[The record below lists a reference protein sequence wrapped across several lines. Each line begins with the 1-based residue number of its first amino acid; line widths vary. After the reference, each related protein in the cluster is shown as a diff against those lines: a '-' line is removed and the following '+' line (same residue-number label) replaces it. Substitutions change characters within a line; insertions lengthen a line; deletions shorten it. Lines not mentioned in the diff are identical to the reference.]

1 MKKKYLLLLLLP
13 FVTFSQSVFSPKS
26 NPNSL
31 GIAKSF
37 GDNNSIDKPINLP
50 FEKLHFVDVVSI
62 NKAVAELLIIKFI
75 KYAQDG
81 DFLKIISELNYY
93 TSEEEKTQAIKNF
106 SVMEKKKQFYLVEY
120 YKAKYKDAAVIKSD
134 KVSDSIICVFVE
146 SYDYTGEKITSKE
159 EPIFV
164 INIDGN
170 WYRYIY
176 TPTKKN
182 NANSLG
188 IAKSFSDNNS
198 IDKLLNYRTNT
209 TIKMPE
215 ISSTNRVSNKVSNFL
230 NNQILKNN
238 SFNNQENPQKESKKI
253 VLTDSELATST
264 NSVSIYSNHC
274 DDKSLKKDFP
284 NLDSYSKLEMEI
296 AEDYIR
302 KGMLKSESGYH
313 KSSISDYDKAIELF
327 PFLPTAFYNR
337 GISKFNIG
345 DYDEATSDFSEVIC
359 LNQTYNELE
368 LPQDVVARCYYNRGN
383 IYNLNKDS
391 DLAVLDYNKAIEID
405 NVPEAY
411 GNRGLIKYF
420 KGKLTEACDDWNTGV
435 KFGLKLSK
443 EMIDSCN

>member
-1 MKKKYLLLLLLP
+1 MRKKNLLLLLLP

-37 GDNNSIDKPINLP
+37 GDNNFIDKPINLP

-75 KYAQDG
+75 EYAQDG

-188 IAKSFSDNNS
+188 IAKSFSDNKTKNKTLPINIEINRDFEENLIKKEEVKINIPVNWEVLAESDKNLLLNS
-198 IDKLLNYRTNT
+198 LFENSQYKGNIDYLLTLSNSEINSYPSISVLIQKDYEITKLGINEFADMFINTLNNSTLTILDGMKGVITDHNDLGNYIDK
-209 TIKMPE
+209 K
-215 ISSTNRVSNKVSNFL
+215 
-230 NNQILKNN
+230 NQILYIINEGTVANVGQIKTIAAIL
-238 SFNNQENPQKESKKI
+238 F
-253 VLTDSELATST
+253 
-264 NSVSIYSNHC
+264 
-274 DDKSLKKDFP
+274 KKDYIISLTLNTYP
-284 NLDSYSKLEMEI
+284 
-296 AEDYIR
+296 EDFER
-302 KGMLKSESGYH
+302 FKSALQIMANSTR
-313 KSSISDYDKAIELF
+313 L
-327 PFLPTAFYNR
+327 
-337 GISKFNIG
+337 
-345 DYDEATSDFSEVIC
+345 
-359 LNQTYNELE
+359 
-368 LPQDVVARCYYNRGN
+368 
-383 IYNLNKDS
+383 
-391 DLAVLDYNKAIEID
+391 
-405 NVPEAY
+405 
-411 GNRGLIKYF
+411 
-420 KGKLTEACDDWNTGV
+420 
-435 KFGLKLSK
+435 
-443 EMIDSCN
+443 